1 MRIDC
6 LELFY
11 LALYIKPSFFD
22 HSQVRRRTKLGTA
35 ILLSVGLPAVTL
47 WYHSNVGASIIVFT
61 ILYFIQTNNNPRKMS
76 MRQMIIV
83 AIVIEAVRLN
93 LCELL
98 GHKGTYHQHKVL
110 LVYFTSLFAV
120 ILSDAIKADVTLIK
134 RLHEH
139 FTQHSGDFTNW
150 IYVPCMGLPLSFI
163 ISISLRF
170 DYANHVASIQSLQ
183 DIPVDPIVLQEVPA
197 PETTCLA
204 KQLTPGIVV
213 PSVIPVAFDCPYF
226 LSTLLMWIFTNAAV
240 MQLLAYGWLPD
251 FGRFVYSLY
260 VLLCA
265 LPMEVLSVV
274 VVSMV
279 RGEVKRMWSYEEHWN
294 LEPLAVETGEKSQ
307 KLVDLKEEHV

>member
-1 MRIDC
+1 
-6 LELFY
+6 
-11 LALYIKPSFFD
+11 
-22 HSQVRRRTKLGTA
+22 
-35 ILLSVGLPAVTL
+35 
-47 WYHSNVGASIIVFT
+47 
-61 ILYFIQTNNNPRKMS
+61 
-76 MRQMIIV
+76 
-83 AIVIEAVRLN
+83 
-93 LCELL
+93 
-98 GHKGTYHQHKVL
+98 
-110 LVYFTSLFAV
+110 
-120 ILSDAIKADVTLIK
+120 
-134 RLHEH
+134 
-139 FTQHSGDFTNW
+139 
-150 IYVPCMGLPLSFI
+150 
-163 ISISLRF
+163 
-170 DYANHVASIQSLQ
+170 
-183 DIPVDPIVLQEVPA
+183 VDPIVLQEVPA